1 MSAATT
7 TQAGGGFSLFPNTN
21 VTPRPPSR
29 PSRAATPQGRPS
41 TATEPS
47 SSREAGRQSPIGGRG
62 IPREG
67 KQRSASHSNNHSN
80 NPWQSALDSARQQRE
95 HREQHHEQPQRQPP
109 VESMPSD
116 PIVETSVA
124 APISE
129 ADAPPRCE
137 TTLSEAE
144 TLVGQQSRGTR
155 SSIPQPPI
163 TYAPGPSNAAA
174 MAAPPAV
181 AIPEPP
187 QPPQPA
193 AIRSIFPRYNPEI
206 PLDRQDY
213 YPTQASPTHIPQ
225 SAISRP
231 MYSARDADQQSEAGT
246 NAGTNGPTNPRN
258 RPVANPSVTSGSAN
272 QRWPVTRSHEPPVIP
287 TVNTTEEL
295 RGLWKAANG
304 WRATQLEGRKYCLKM
319 ASDAYAPVYTLS
331 SSSNQPF
338 YCLRVDPTSASALVS
353 LSRYD
358 PNKTFKGDKSTSAAV
373 GISAASAVASSASS
387 TSSTS
392 SSPIP
397 DARAS
402 SSTPSPRPSSV
413 FSRNPDGSGGA
424 LGGAS
429 SKSTKTKKHDA
440 KHWQEVISTTLE
452 AAVRK
457 QPPNDGLVAQLWPLK
472 AARLASDRATTD
484 AATVA
489 AAENECGRLVWD
501 SDSGN
506 HYLVHPSLAMPF
518 CITVERN
525 AAYSRTEYTLEHI
538 ESPNHLGRLTRDGTG
553 QGWLEIDTAIASH
566 VEAVYLIDVAIAALV
581 LVAHAD
587 EQFIRVETFEPPPA
601 VFGGPPGAAGA
612 GGGGSQRSSLAESL
626 SSALRRNTTS
636 DGGEKEDKK
645 KRKKQKEKD
654 LVNGIKTRVEQFE
667 LDIEAQ
673 VNADLKA
680 KNEKMP
686 GCTRGLI
693 AVLKFAFKA
702 IIWCATLVFKVFMLF
717 IKGCE
722 KGPRWN

>member
-1 MSAATT
+1 M
-7 TQAGGGFSLFPNTN
+7 
-21 VTPRPPSR
+21 
-29 PSRAATPQGRPS
+29 
-41 TATEPS
+41 
-47 SSREAGRQSPIGGRG
+47 
-62 IPREG
+62 
-67 KQRSASHSNNHSN
+67 
-80 NPWQSALDSARQQRE
+80 
-95 HREQHHEQPQRQPP
+95 
-109 VESMPSD
+109 
-116 PIVETSVA
+116 
-124 APISE
+124 
-129 ADAPPRCE
+129 
-137 TTLSEAE
+137 
-144 TLVGQQSRGTR
+144 
-155 SSIPQPPI
+155 
-163 TYAPGPSNAAA
+163 
-174 MAAPPAV
+174 
-181 AIPEPP
+181 
-187 QPPQPA
+187 
-193 AIRSIFPRYNPEI
+193 
-206 PLDRQDY
+206 
-213 YPTQASPTHIPQ
+213 
-225 SAISRP
+225 
-231 MYSARDADQQSEAGT
+231 
-246 NAGTNGPTNPRN
+246 
-258 RPVANPSVTSGSAN
+258 
-272 QRWPVTRSHEPPVIP
+272 IP

-373 GISAASAVASSASS
+373 GVSAASAVASSAASQ
-387 TSSTS
+387 TSSAS
-392 SSPIP
+392 SSPVP
-397 DARAS
+397 GATRAS

-413 FSRNPDGSGGA
+413 FSRNPSDPA
-424 LGGAS
+424 AGGAS
-429 SKSTKTKKHDA
+429 GKSHQKTKKHDV

-452 AAVRK
+452 AAIRK
-457 QPPNDGLVAQLWPLK
+457 QPPNDGLVAQLWPLT
-472 AARLASDRATTD
+472 AARLASDRSTAD
-484 AATVA
+484 AATIA

-553 QGWLEIDTAIASH
+553 QGWLEIDTGIASH
-566 VEAVYLIDVAIAALV
+566 VEAVYLVDVAIAALV

-587 EQFIRVETFEPPPA
+587 EQFVRIEAFEPPPA
-601 VFGGPPGAAGA
+601 VFGGPPTGSGAAG
-612 GGGGSQRSSLAESL
+612 GVGGSQRSSLAESFL
-626 SSALRRNTTS
+626 SSALRRNTGS
-636 DGGEKEDKK
+636 DGEKESKK
-645 KRKKQKEKD
+645 KSKKQKEKD

-717 IKGCE
+717 IRGCG
-722 KGPRWN
+722 K

>member
-1 MSAATT
+1 
-7 TQAGGGFSLFPNTN
+7 
-21 VTPRPPSR
+21 
-29 PSRAATPQGRPS
+29 
-41 TATEPS
+41 
-47 SSREAGRQSPIGGRG
+47 
-62 IPREG
+62 
-67 KQRSASHSNNHSN
+67 
-80 NPWQSALDSARQQRE
+80 
-95 HREQHHEQPQRQPP
+95 
-109 VESMPSD
+109 MPSD

-124 APISE
+124 PPISE

-144 TLVGQQSRGTR
+144 TLVGQQSRGT
-155 SSIPQPPI
+155 QPPI
-163 TYAPGPSNAAA
+163 SYAPGPSNAAA
-174 MAAPPAV
+174 VAAVPT

-193 AIRSIFPRYNPEI
+193 AIRSIFPRYNPEL
-206 PLDRQDY
+206 PRDRQDY

-231 MYSARDADQQSEAGT
+231 MYSARDTDQQREAGI
-246 NAGTNGPTNPRN
+246 NAGTNGLTNPRS

-287 TVNTTEEL
+287 TINTTEEL

-331 SSSNQPF
+331 SSTNQPF

-387 TSSTS
+387 TSSAS
-392 SSPIP
+392 SSPTP
-397 DARAS
+397 GARAS

-413 FSRNPDGSGGA
+413 FSRNIDGSGGA
-424 LGGAS
+424 LSGAS

-452 AAVRK
+452 AATRK
-457 QPPNDGLVAQLWPLK
+457 QPPNDGLVAQLWPNK
-472 AARLASDRATTD
+472 AARLAPDRATTD

-506 HYLVHPSLAMPF
+506 HYLVHPALAMPF

-566 VEAVYLIDVAIAALV
+566 VEAVYLVDVAIAALV

-587 EQFIRVETFEPPPA
+587 EQFTRVETFEPPPA
-601 VFGGPPGAAGA
+601 LLRGA
-612 GGGGSQRSSLAESL
+612 GGAGVGGSQRSSLAESL
-626 SSALRRNTTS
+626 SSALRRNT
-636 DGGEKEDKK
+636 DEKNGGKEDKK
-645 KRKKQKEKD
+645 KRKKKEKD

-673 VNADLKA
+673 VNADMKA

-702 IIWCATLVFKVFMLF
+702 IIWCATLVFKVFMLL
-717 IKGCE
+717 IKGCG
-722 KGPRWN
+722 KGAR

>member
-1 MSAATT
+1 
-7 TQAGGGFSLFPNTN
+7 
-21 VTPRPPSR
+21 
-29 PSRAATPQGRPS
+29 
-41 TATEPS
+41 
-47 SSREAGRQSPIGGRG
+47 
-62 IPREG
+62 
-67 KQRSASHSNNHSN
+67 
-80 NPWQSALDSARQQRE
+80 
-95 HREQHHEQPQRQPP
+95 
-109 VESMPSD
+109 
-116 PIVETSVA
+116 
-124 APISE
+124 
-129 ADAPPRCE
+129 
-137 TTLSEAE
+137 
-144 TLVGQQSRGTR
+144 
-155 SSIPQPPI
+155 
-163 TYAPGPSNAAA
+163 
-174 MAAPPAV
+174 
-181 AIPEPP
+181 
-187 QPPQPA
+187 
-193 AIRSIFPRYNPEI
+193 
-206 PLDRQDY
+206 
-213 YPTQASPTHIPQ
+213 
-225 SAISRP
+225 
-231 MYSARDADQQSEAGT
+231 MYSARDTDQQSEVGT
-246 NAGTNGPTNPRN
+246 NAGTNGPSHTRN

-387 TSSTS
+387 TSSAS

-397 DARAS
+397 SARAS

-452 AAVRK
+452 AATRK
-457 QPPNDGLVAQLWPLK
+457 QPPNDGLVAQLWPLT
-472 AARLASDRATTD
+472 AARLVSDRATTD

-506 HYLVHPSLAMPF
+506 HYLVHAALAMPF

-587 EQFIRVETFEPPPA
+587 EQFTRVETFEPPPSLLR
-601 VFGGPPGAAGA
+601 GA
-612 GGGGSQRSSLAESL
+612 GGGAGVGGSQRSSLAESL
-626 SSALRRNTTS
+626 SSVLRRNTS
-636 DGGEKEDKK
+636 DEKNGNKDDKK
-645 KRKKQKEKD
+645 KRKKREKD
-654 LVNGIKTRVEQFE
+654 LVKGIKTRVEQFE
-667 LDIEAQ
+667 LDVEAQ
-673 VNADLKA
+673 VNADMKA

-702 IIWCATLVFKVFMLF
+702 IIWCATLVFKVFMLL
-717 IKGCE
+717 IKGCGKCRISRRSAPCHDE
-722 KGPRWN
+722 RRLTDEICVGVGKGAR

>member
-1 MSAATT
+1 MSTATT

-41 TATEPS
+41 TSTEPS
-47 SSREAGRQSPIGGRG
+47 SSREAGRQSPIGRVVL
-62 IPREG
+62 REG
-67 KQRSASHSNNHSN
+67 KQRSASNSN

-95 HREQHHEQPQRQPP
+95 HREQPQEQPQRPP
-109 VESMPSD
+109 LVENMSSD

-144 TLVGQQSRGTR
+144 TLVGQQSRGAQ
-155 SSIPQPPI
+155 SSFANPPI
-163 TYAPGPSNAAA
+163 AYTPEPSNTASV
-174 MAAPPAV
+174 AAPTS
-181 AIPEPP
+181 IPEPP

-193 AIRSIFPRYNPEI
+193 AIRSIFPRYNPEL

-231 MYSARDADQQSEAGT
+231 MYSARDTDQQSEVGT
-246 NAGTNGPTNPRN
+246 NAGMNGPSHPRN

-387 TSSTS
+387 TSSAS

-397 DARAS
+397 SARAS

-452 AAVRK
+452 AATRK
-457 QPPNDGLVAQLWPLK
+457 QPPNDGLVAQLWPLT
-472 AARLASDRATTD
+472 AARLVSDRATTD

-506 HYLVHPSLAMPF
+506 HYLVHAALAMPF

-587 EQFIRVETFEPPPA
+587 EQFTRVETFEPPPSLLR
-601 VFGGPPGAAGA
+601 GA
-612 GGGGSQRSSLAESL
+612 GGGAGVGGSQRSSLAESL
-626 SSALRRNTTS
+626 SSVLRRNTS
-636 DGGEKEDKK
+636 DEKNGNKDDKK
-645 KRKKQKEKD
+645 KRKKREKD
-654 LVNGIKTRVEQFE
+654 LVKGIKTRVEQFE

-673 VNADLKA
+673 VNADMKA

-702 IIWCATLVFKVFMLF
+702 IIWCATLVFKVFMLL
-717 IKGCE
+717 IKGCG
-722 KGPRWN
+722 KGTR

>member
-1 MSAATT
+1 M
-7 TQAGGGFSLFPNTN
+7 
-21 VTPRPPSR
+21 
-29 PSRAATPQGRPS
+29 
-41 TATEPS
+41 
-47 SSREAGRQSPIGGRG
+47 
-62 IPREG
+62 
-67 KQRSASHSNNHSN
+67 
-80 NPWQSALDSARQQRE
+80 
-95 HREQHHEQPQRQPP
+95 
-109 VESMPSD
+109 
-116 PIVETSVA
+116 
-124 APISE
+124 
-129 ADAPPRCE
+129 
-137 TTLSEAE
+137 
-144 TLVGQQSRGTR
+144 
-155 SSIPQPPI
+155 
-163 TYAPGPSNAAA
+163 
-174 MAAPPAV
+174 
-181 AIPEPP
+181 
-187 QPPQPA
+187 
-193 AIRSIFPRYNPEI
+193 
-206 PLDRQDY
+206 
-213 YPTQASPTHIPQ
+213 
-225 SAISRP
+225 
-231 MYSARDADQQSEAGT
+231 
-246 NAGTNGPTNPRN
+246 
-258 RPVANPSVTSGSAN
+258 
-272 QRWPVTRSHEPPVIP
+272 IP

-331 SSSNQPF
+331 SSSTQPF

-387 TSSTS
+387 TSSAS

-397 DARAS
+397 GARAS

-413 FSRNPDGSGGA
+413 FSRNPDSSGGA
-424 LGGAS
+424 LGMGGAT

-452 AAVRK
+452 AAARK
-457 QPPNDGLVAQLWPLK
+457 QPPNDGLVAQLWPLT
-472 AARLASDRATTD
+472 AARLATDRATTD

-566 VEAVYLIDVAIAALV
+566 VEAVYLVDVAIAALV

-587 EQFIRVETFEPPPA
+587 EQFIRVEAFEPPPA
-601 VFGGPPGAAGA
+601 VFGGPPVPGE
-612 GGGGSQRSSLAESL
+612 GGSQRSSLAESL
-626 SSALRRNTTS
+626 SSALRRNTS
-636 DGGEKEDKK
+636 DEKNGGGKENKK
-645 KRKKQKEKD
+645 KKQKD
-654 LVNGIKTRVEQFE
+654 LVKGIKTRVEQFE

-680 KNEKMP
+680 KDEKMP

-702 IIWCATLVFKVFMLF
+702 IIWCTTLVFKVFMLF

-722 KGPRWN
+722 RGARWN

>member
-1 MSAATT
+1 MSTATTT

-41 TATEPS
+41 TSTEPS
-47 SSREAGRQSPIGGRG
+47 SSREAGRQSPIGRV
-62 IPREG
+62 ILREG
-67 KQRSASHSNNHSN
+67 KQRSASNSN

-95 HREQHHEQPQRQPP
+95 HREQPQEQPQRPP
-109 VESMPSD
+109 LPENMSSD

-144 TLVGQQSRGTR
+144 TLVGQQSRGAQ
-155 SSIPQPPI
+155 SSFANPPI
-163 TYAPGPSNAAA
+163 AYTPGPSNTAT
-174 MAAPPAV
+174 V
-181 AIPEPP
+181 ATPTSIPEPP

-193 AIRSIFPRYNPEI
+193 AIRSIFPRYNPEL

-231 MYSARDADQQSEAGT
+231 MYSARDTDQQSEVGP
-246 NAGTNGPTNPRN
+246 NAGTNGPSHTRN

-272 QRWPVTRSHEPPVIP
+272 QRWPVTRSHEPPVLP

-387 TSSTS
+387 STSSAS

-397 DARAS
+397 SARAS

-429 SKSTKTKKHDA
+429 ISKSTKTKKHDA

-452 AAVRK
+452 AATRK
-457 QPPNDGLVAQLWPLK
+457 QPPNDGLVAQLWPLT
-472 AARLASDRATTD
+472 AARLVSDRATTD

-506 HYLVHPSLAMPF
+506 HYLVHAALAMPF

-587 EQFIRVETFEPPPA
+587 EQFTRVETFEPPPSLLR
-601 VFGGPPGAAGA
+601 GA
-612 GGGGSQRSSLAESL
+612 GGGGAGVGGSQRSSLAESL
-626 SSALRRNTTS
+626 SSVLRRNTS
-636 DGGEKEDKK
+636 DEKKNGNKDDKK
-645 KRKKQKEKD
+645 KRKKREKD
-654 LVNGIKTRVEQFE
+654 LVKGIKTRVEQFE

-673 VNADLKA
+673 VNADMKA

-702 IIWCATLVFKVFMLF
+702 IIWCATLVFKVFMLL
-717 IKGCE
+717 IKGCG
-722 KGPRWN
+722 KGAR